1 MDFKGDKMKV
11 IFLIMF
17 NANYWLIA
25 RGLFVWYCKENDAKV
40 NIQANKY
47 WDHSSDDYF
56 RIYRIYTFKK
66 IGLIGL
72 IFLFAYLGN
81 SYIIN
86 ALS

>member
-1 MDFKGDKMKV
+1 MDIKGDKMKTV
-11 IFLIMF
+11 LLIMF
-17 NANYWLIA
+17 NANYWILA
-25 RGLFVWYCKENDAKV
+25 RGLFVRYIRENDAKV

-47 WDHSSDDYF
+47 WGHSGDDYF

-81 SYIIN
+81 SFIIS
-86 ALS
+86 LL

>member
-1 MDFKGDKMKV
+1 MKV
-11 IFLIMF
+11 FLLIIF
-17 NANYWLIA
+17 NANYWLLA
-25 RGLFVWYCKENDAKV
+25 RGIFVWYCKENDAKV
-40 NIQANKY
+40 NIQANKF
-47 WDHSSDDYF
+47 WDHSADDYF

-81 SYIIN
+81 SFIIN